1 MWTCCTKLRFDG
13 VMVSRDNINAILQ
26 QHSGKIVEEFEVKF
40 EFDSKLVDHL
50 NGLVDFAVSS
60 QAKKVAFDL
69 VQRPFFFSRM
79 YSPVSINGIVVE

>member
-1 MWTCCTKLRFDG
+1 
-13 VMVSRDNINAILQ
+13 MVSSGTINAVLH
-26 QHSGKIVEEFEVKF
+26 QHSSLVEEFLVKF
-40 EFDSKLVDHL
+40 EVDSKLVDHL